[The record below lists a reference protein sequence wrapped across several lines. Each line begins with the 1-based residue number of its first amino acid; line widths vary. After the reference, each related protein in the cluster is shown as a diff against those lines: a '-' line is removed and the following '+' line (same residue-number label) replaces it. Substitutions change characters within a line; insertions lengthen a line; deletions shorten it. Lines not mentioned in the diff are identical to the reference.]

1 MALPLAASYQYPLLD
16 AFLTMLWFF
25 LWILWIFL
33 LIRILTDVFTSP
45 DMSGWGKAGWTIF
58 VIFLPFLG
66 VFVYLIARG
75 GKMANREMENVQKQ
89 QEEFKQYVQTTA
101 GTSASPAEELQKLAD
116 LRDKGVLT
124 QAEFEARKAKVLA
137 TD

>member
-1 MALPLAASYQYPLLD
+1 
-16 AFLTMLWFF
+16 MLWFF

-45 DMSGWGKAGWTIF
+45 DMGGWAKAGWTIF

-75 GKMANREMENVQKQ
+75 GKMASREMADVQRQ

-124 QAEFEARKAKVLA
+124 QAEFESRKAKVLA
-137 TD
+137 D